1 LIQPEPSSLSLV
13 AAAFYGAV
21 VVSCVL
27 ALAAARDRRQIR
39 WHVTGWSVLA
49 MLFIILAAMR
59 LFAVEDILRD
69 GLRELLR
76 AEGTYD
82 SRRALQG
89 PIFATLF
96 VIAAAMGG
104 FWFFHVSRTIR
115 GRRNI
120 AAMLAIASGCSLL
133 FLLMVRIVS
142 LHAMDELLYGP
153 LKLNWVI
160 DLGSS
165 AVVLAAGFYYWRLV
179 TGRLR

>member
-1 LIQPEPSSLSLV
+1 LIQPEPSVLSLI

-27 ALAAARDRRQIR
+27 ALTAAHDRRQIR

-49 MLFIILAAMR
+49 LLFIILAAMR
-59 LFAVEDILRD
+59 IFAIEDILRE
-69 GLRELLR
+69 GMRLLLR
-76 AEGTYD
+76 AEGSYD
-82 SRRALQG
+82 SRRSVQG
-89 PIFATLF
+89 PIFATFFL
-96 VIAAAMGG
+96 IAAAIGA
-104 FWFFHVSRTIR
+104 FWFYRVTRTIR

-120 AAMLAIASGCSLL
+120 AAMLAIASGCSLV
-133 FLLMVRIVS
+133 FLLVLRIVS

-153 LKLNWVI
+153 LKLNWVV